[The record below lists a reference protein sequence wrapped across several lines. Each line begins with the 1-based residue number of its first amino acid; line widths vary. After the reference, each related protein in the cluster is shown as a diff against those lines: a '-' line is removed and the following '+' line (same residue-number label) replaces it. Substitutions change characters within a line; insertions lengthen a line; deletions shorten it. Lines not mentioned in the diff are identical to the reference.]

1 MLSRSI
7 AFRRIT
13 MLAMQ
18 YSFTLPADY
27 DMAII
32 QDRISRFGH
41 LLDNAPQ
48 LLIKAYLYAQ
58 KGEYSEENLY
68 APFYLWNS
76 SAGMSDFL
84 IGEGFKGLSRAFGWP
99 QVRQW
104 LPWVTHF
111 DRLRLSQATCATRQ
125 TWPIAPYSDLNVLQ
139 QRQWVAPGA
148 LASIVA
154 FDPTF
159 WQLVRLDLWQALP
172 TEIAPNAQCYR
183 IGHLS
188 TPFDHTA
195 PRVDSLT

>member
-1 MLSRSI
+1 
-7 AFRRIT
+7 

-27 DMAII
+27 DMVII
-32 QDRISRFGH
+32 QDRIARFGH

-58 KGEYSEENLY
+58 KGEHGEENLY

-76 SAGMSDFL
+76 SIGMSDFL
-84 IGEGFKGLSRAFGWP
+84 VGEGFKGLSQAFGWP

-104 LPWVTHF
+104 LPWLAHF
-111 DRLRLSQATCATRQ
+111 DYPRLGEATCATRLIL
-125 TWPIAPYSDLNVLQ
+125 PIEPYSNLPILRQ
-139 QRQWVAPGA
+139 QQQVAADA

-154 FDPTF
+154 FDPAA
-159 WQLVRLDLWQALP
+159 WQVVRLDLWRVPPAEL
-172 TEIAPNAQCYR
+172 TPNIQLYR

-188 TPFDHTA
+188 MPFDHTA
-195 PRVDSLT
+195 PRVDSLI

>member
-1 MLSRSI
+1 
-7 AFRRIT
+7 

-32 QDRISRFGH
+32 QDRITRFGH

-58 KGEYSEENLY
+58 KGEHGEENLY

-76 SAGMSDFL
+76 STGMSDFL
-84 IGEGFKGLSRAFGWP
+84 IGEGFQGLSRAFGWP

-104 LPWVTHF
+104 LPWLTHF

-125 TWPIAPYSDLNVLQ
+125 TWPIAPYSDLNALR

-148 LASIVA
+148 VASIVA
-154 FDPTF
+154 FDPGF
-159 WQLVRLDLWQALP
+159 WQLIRLDLWQTLP
-172 TEIAPNAQCYR
+172 TEIAPNAQLYH

-188 TPFDHTA
+188 PPFDHTA